1 MMRRLGVSTLL
12 RYAALAVPLAFA
24 GLPIY
29 VTVPKFYAERQGMNL
44 ALLGALLLGVRL
56 IDCFLDPLIGWW
68 PFWLLLWPASSMV
81 LLQLCRRRRS
91 AAR

>member
-1 MMRRLGVSTLL
+1 MSLLRDRTLL
-12 RYAALAVPLAFA
+12 PTALAALPLERR
-24 GLPIY
+24 
-29 VTVPKFYAERQGMNL
+29 TVPAQSALCDLLAPILYFWLCCGVIGL
-44 ALLGALLLGVRL
+44 ALFPALRGA
-56 IDCFLDPLIGWW
+56 DPLIGWW